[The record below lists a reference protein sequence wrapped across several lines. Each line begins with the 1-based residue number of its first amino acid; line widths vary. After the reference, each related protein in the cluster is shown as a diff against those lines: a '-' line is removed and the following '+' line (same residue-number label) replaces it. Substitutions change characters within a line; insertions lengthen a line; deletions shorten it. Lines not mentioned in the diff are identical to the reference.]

1 MRVLVL
7 GSNGMAGHV
16 ISMYL
21 NTLKVSVETVARKN
35 SKYNLDIENVVDLKK
50 LKDIVDND
58 YDFIINCI
66 GLLVKDSNDNPDR
79 AIYINSW
86 FPHHLEQLL
95 KNKKTKL
102 IHLST
107 DCVFDGS
114 KGNYIE
120 TELHTETNFYG
131 RSKSLG
137 EINNNKDITFRM
149 SIIGPEL
156 KNGTGLMNWILK
168 NPSKEISGWEN
179 ALWNGITTLE
189 LAKCISKYLFEPK
202 ITGIYHLVSNE
213 NEISKYE
220 LLKLINDIYDL
231 KKNIVKVKNIK
242 EINKVLIDT
251 RQEFDFKIPPYQ
263 KMLIEMRNFQMQNKN
278 FYQ

>member
-1 MRVLVL
+1 
-7 GSNGMAGHV
+7 MAGHV

-21 NTLKVSVETVARKN
+21 NTLKVNVETVARKN
-35 SKYNLDIENVVDLKK
+35 SKYNLDIENTVDLKK
-50 LKDIVDND
+50 LKDILDND
-58 YDFIINCI
+58 YDFVINCI

-95 KNKKTKL
+95 KDKKTKL

-120 TELHTETNFYG
+120 TDLHTETNFYG
-131 RSKSLG
+131 KSKSLG

-202 ITGIYHLVSNE
+202 ITGIYHLVNNE

-220 LLKLINDIYDL
+220 LLKLINDTYDL
-231 KKNIVKVKNIK
+231 KKNVVKVKNTK